1 MPNPPEAADPRQ
13 NVPENA
19 NIRLSL
25 RAVVQQQEKE
35 FHDSLASLSERVS
48 QLKEEVE
55 QLHPADIFSAKIY
68 KATGAIERLAKQLKT
83 LAKS

>member
-1 MPNPPEAADPRQ
+1 MPSPPEAADPRQ

-19 NIRLSL
+19 NIRPSL
-25 RAVVQQQEKE
+25 RAV
-35 FHDSLASLSERVS
+35 VS

-68 KATGAIERLAKQLKT
+68 KETGAIERLAKQLT